1 LAELTL
7 MEILL
12 AIASFIESTA
22 VLLNLTV
29 CVHVSGISTLACVLP
44 ALSLLQYLELN
55 TEMSNDDGII
65 HLSLT
70 EGLAP
75 SLSSRIGLLSRYMC
89 KICCKALMLPSQS
102 AGWTNIAAVLQH
114 LRVKRHKLLAFGGGM
129 HLRLGAASSMSSLRD
144 TASAHNADEVLSG
157 FSQLGRW
164 QLNWLSR

>member
-7 MEILL
+7 LEILL
-12 AIASFIESTA
+12 AIASFIESIA

-157 FSQLGRW
+157 FSQLRRW